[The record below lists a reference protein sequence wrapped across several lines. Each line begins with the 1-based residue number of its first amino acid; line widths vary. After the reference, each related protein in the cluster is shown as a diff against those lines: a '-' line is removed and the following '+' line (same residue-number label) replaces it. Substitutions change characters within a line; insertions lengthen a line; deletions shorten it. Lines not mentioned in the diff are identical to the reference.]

1 MLIRAAKLRK
11 EQQEKAEKIL
21 TQLAQSYE
29 EFHDVSTDNGVEALE
44 AFIEYIISAY
54 EVVLIAVGRGSVII
68 ILECIALEN
77 LERLW
82 NDYVSGR
89 LDEVAERY
97 LVTDKMK
104 KELKLE
110 TNCLK
115 TTIHKE
121 NYLNCKKALMELPST
136 YSGEFKQS
144 VFEVQ
149 LCTCRCSS

>member
-1 MLIRAAKLRK
+1 MLIQAAKLRK
-11 EQQEKAEKIL
+11 EQQEKAEKML
-21 TQLAQSYE
+21 TELAQSYE

-44 AFIEYIISAY
+44 AFIEHIISAY
-54 EVVLIAVGRGSVII
+54 KVVLIAVGRGSVVI

-82 NDYVSGR
+82 NDYISGR
-89 LDEVAERY
+89 LDEVAEGY
-97 LVTDKMK
+97 LLTGKM

-110 TNCLK
+110 ANCLK

-136 YSGEFKQS
+136 YSGEQNVS
-144 VFEVQ
+144 EVQ